1 MFKGIIWMKMA
12 LALDAGLLYELGI
25 IIIFI
30 GIIIVIAAFV
40 LLFLSSLKGG
50 RVKGGGALI
59 IGPFPIVFGSDR
71 ESVKTVLW
79 LSIMLTTL
87 LFIIFIVLY
96 FLGR

>member
-1 MFKGIIWMKMA
+1 MT
-12 LALDAGLLYELGI
+12 LPLDDGLLYELGI

-30 GIIIVIAAFV
+30 GVIVVITAFV
-40 LLFLSSLKGG
+40 LLFLSSIKSG
-50 RVKGGGALI
+50 RVRGGGVLI

-79 LSIMLTTL
+79 LSMALTAL
-87 LFIIFIVLY
+87 LFIVFMMLH